1 MSLDGPQVGINECL
15 YELSKDLKGELTL
28 GQANDEKCERLN
40 CTSFKTTH
48 KLEAELSSHP
58 QCDSKEGKVLD
69 GRLIVKIVHGLINN
83 GQGRGAHY
91 GRFQLSSV
99 SGTTVG
105 GQLWGITNACTHREP
120 IIDCEPCDLKG
131 HMEGRLAGVIQQSDE
146 SLIDCRV
153 FGSYVIKFDQS
164 TGFISTAVTGTL
176 EGVIVCECEKIQ

>member
-99 SGTTVG
+99 SGTDSRRSIMG
-105 GQLWGITNACTHREP
+105 NN
-120 IIDCEPCDLKG
+120 
-131 HMEGRLAGVIQQSDE
+131 
-146 SLIDCRV
+146 
-153 FGSYVIKFDQS
+153 
-164 TGFISTAVTGTL
+164 
-176 EGVIVCECEKIQ
+176 